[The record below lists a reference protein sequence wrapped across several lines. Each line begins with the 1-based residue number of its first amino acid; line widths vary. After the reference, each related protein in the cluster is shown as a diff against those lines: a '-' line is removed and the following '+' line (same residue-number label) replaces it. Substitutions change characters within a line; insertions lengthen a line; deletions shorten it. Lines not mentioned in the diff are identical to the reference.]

1 MARRARSCGGTWAA
15 CSRRL
20 NPHTFHIPAA
30 EGLAEWFEELN
41 ALARDKPDKAKLVA
55 EVDGVV
61 AGMIVATL
69 HEPLDPL
76 GRELQTDF
84 NRWRLHIDLLCVAG
98 AHRRH
103 GVGSAL
109 MQSAEAWGRE
119 RGAEVVILETE
130 ANNPMSVPFYGQRM
144 GFSAEVLVLPQGDGR
159 RQRDERRRPAPQL
172 IGIFRIKITPL
183 MTPPP
188 SPRSRIPEA
197 APPR

>member
-1 MARRARSCGGTWAA
+1 MGSLFT
-15 CSRRL
+15 SL
-20 NPHTFHIPAA
+20 NPHTFRIPAA

-41 ALARDKPDKAKLVA
+41 ALSRDRTDKVKLLA
-55 EVDGVV
+55 EVGGVV

-69 HEPLDPL
+69 HEPMDPL

-84 NRWRLHIDLLCVAG
+84 NRWRLHIDLLCAAS

-144 GFSAEVLVLPQGDGR
+144 GFTAEVL
-159 RQRDERRRPAPQL
+159 
-172 IGIFRIKITPL
+172 IFRKEMDGATATDGGAPL
-183 MTPPP
+183 L
-188 SPRSRIPEA
+188 S
-197 APPR
+197 